1 MKGLSFPLPGSFGLN
16 TQDDINVG
24 EELRFVSEAIN
35 GVIDASGKLVSRK
48 DFVLQ
53 TAGFSGT
60 LETCY
65 THRNNDGT
73 ETIMSAGSGIVY
85 SGTGTLTSRFD
96 YRAGSQI
103 VDVGGAKTGASAT
116 GLLNDATTYGFT
128 ISVDG
133 GASQQ
138 VTVTGSAVQTWTN
151 LITQIQA
158 DITGATVAIVGGN
171 LKITSNTTGASSTIA
186 ITNAAGTAST
196 ALFTATLTGYVAV
209 RTATAG
215 TTARNSWQFASLSSK
230 IFMAQ
235 KGQHFTCLNE
245 STFAVESVTAQ
256 PWTTSPNVVIAADGR
271 LWAADDE
278 TGGNRYTVWWS
289 NLLDGKDWSGGD
301 AGSLDVRNAWPQ
313 GADYIVGLEFLSGR
327 LLILGRNSIL
337 LYTLPA
343 SHDPASM
350 ELTDVVEN
358 LGCVSRD
365 SIITAG
371 GDLYFQ
377 SDNGF
382 YKIPRLAQVTSLVT
396 LEKVS
401 KLVADDFVD
410 TYASED
416 LTKVRAGYNPV
427 EKFVVLNAPTSNKV
441 WCFHLDR
448 KVPEHEVPAVTY
460 WTNSSNPF
468 RGFCFD
474 KSGNWY
480 CAMTDGIGK
489 YTGYTPDAAASA
501 YDFSWYTQW
510 NAFGDETRL
519 KHLKSWAMT
528 LETDSGQTG
537 TFRWQTDYLS
547 GTTRTQSFTCS
558 ATDFA
563 EAPGIGVVRG
573 QMGGSGNS
581 ARFGATLTINGDKV
595 GVHAMRV
602 YASPGKTNSR

>member
-1 MKGLSFPLPGSFGLN
+1 VKGLNFPLPGSFGLN

-24 EELRFVSEAIN
+24 EQLRFVSEAIN
-35 GVIDASGKLVSRK
+35 GVIDGSGKLVSRK
-48 DFVLQ
+48 DFARQ

-73 ETIMSAGSGIVY
+73 ETIMSAGAGVVY
-85 SGTGTLTSRFD
+85 SGLGTLTSRFD

-103 VDVGGAKTGASAT
+103 VDVGGAKEGATAT
-116 GLLNDATTYGFT
+116 GLANDATSYTYT

-133 GASQQ
+133 GGAQ
-138 VTVTGSAVQTWTN
+138 TINVTGSTAQTYTN
-151 LITQIQA
+151 LLTQINA
-158 DITGATVAIVGGN
+158 DITGATVALVGGN
-171 LKITSNTTGASSTIA
+171 LKFTSATTGSSSSIA
-186 ITNAAGTAST
+186 LTSGGGGTN
-196 ALFTATLTGYVAV
+196 LFSTLTNFVAV
-209 RTATAG
+209 RTAIAG
-215 TTARNSWQFASLSSK
+215 TTARNSWQFASLSGK

-245 STFAVESVTAQ
+245 STFAVESIVGQ
-256 PWTTSPNVVIAADGR
+256 PWTSSPNVVIAADGR

-289 NLLDGKDWSGGD
+289 DLLNGKAFTGGD

-343 SHDPASM
+343 THDPADM

-365 SIITAG
+365 SVITAG

-448 KVPEHEVPAVTY
+448 LVPEHEVPAVTY
-460 WTNSSNPF
+460 WTNVSNPF

-480 CAMTDGIGK
+480 AAMTDGIGK
-489 YTGYTPDAAASA
+489 YTGYTPDDAAGA

-537 TFRWQTDYLS
+537 TFRWQTDYIS
-547 GTTRTQSFTCS
+547 GTTRTQSFTCD

-573 QMGGSGNS
+573 QMGGSCNS
-581 ARFGATLTINGDKV
+581 ARFGATTTINGDKV
-595 GVHAMRV
+595 SAHALRV
-602 YASPGKTNSR
+602 YASPGKTNPR